1 MMQRHQTLFNTLLCV
16 LNVSFMNYDL
26 YVGNQP
32 NIHMLGS

>member
-1 MMQRHQTLFNTLLCV
+1 MQSHKTLLCECV

-32 NIHMLGS
+32 DLI